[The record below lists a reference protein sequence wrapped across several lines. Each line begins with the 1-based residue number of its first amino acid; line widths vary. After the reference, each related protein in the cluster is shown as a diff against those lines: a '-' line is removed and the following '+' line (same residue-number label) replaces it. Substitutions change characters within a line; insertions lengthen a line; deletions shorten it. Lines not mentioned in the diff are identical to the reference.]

1 MSAEITLKHARD
13 MLRHL
18 VWWLDCAAA
27 AVGWSFLL
35 LLALSGFSLLIS
47 GALIGGFFTH
57 YVDAAAPARAS
68 FHLFAVPLALGVFA
82 LTVWMRWTS
91 RIAITGPREA
101 QHVAAE

>member
-57 YVDAAAPARAS
+57 YVAHPSIFSPCR
-68 FHLFAVPLALGVFA
+68 L
-82 LTVWMRWTS
+82 RWVS
-91 RIAITGPREA
+91 S
-101 QHVAAE
+101 H